1 MIQVQA
7 IDGLLLREMVL
18 AGAAL
23 LEKNR
28 EAVDA
33 LNVFPVPDGDTGTN
47 MSLTMTS
54 ATREVNQKEYTRAD
68 EAAEAMAKGA
78 LRGARGNSGVIT
90 SQLYR
95 GFARALEG
103 VEKITPLQFAN
114 ALKRGAETAYKA
126 VMKPK
131 EGTILT
137 VARVIAEDAVR
148 QAEKE
153 PDNYD
158 ALFNVILQSG
168 EAILNRTPEM
178 LPVLKQAGVVDAGGR
193 GLMLLYMGYAA
204 VLRGDNL
211 DELHLH
217 DTGEE
222 GAAIEFVDD
231 HDSLDEI
238 TFAYCTEFLI
248 QNLKEDKK
256 DEDIDHFRRQ
266 LNRIGDCVLVVGD
279 LSLVKVHVHTND
291 PGKALQYGLNLG
303 ELVNL
308 KIENMVEQRREN
320 LRKKAAAAAKE
331 PPKPYGMVSVSLGEG
346 FSNILKDLGVDGIVE
361 GGQTMNPSIEDLQKA
376 IDAVNAETIFVFP
389 NNGNII
395 LAAQQ
400 AAKLSKKNVLVLPTK
415 NVAMGIAAAV
425 AFQPDLSA
433 EDNLQRM
440 DEAAQKVRTGM
451 ITFAVRN
458 SEFEDMHINEG
469 DIIGLSNGK
478 VTFKAD
484 NTREVALAL
493 MKDIVTEDDGLIT
506 VYYGAD
512 TTEEDANALAEEIEA
527 IYEDCDVEVHSGG
540 QPLYYYL
547 ISVE

>member
-1 MIQVQA
+1 MIQVQT

-18 AGAAL
+18 SGAAL

-47 MSLTMTS
+47 MSLTMAS
-54 ATREVNQKEYTRAD
+54 ATREVNQKEYARAD
-68 EAAEAMAKGA
+68 EAAEALARGA

-95 GFARALEG
+95 GFARAVEGLE
-103 VEKITPLQFAN
+103 VITPMDFAK
-114 ALKRGAETAYKA
+114 ALKSGADTAYKA

-137 VARVIAEDAVR
+137 VARVIAEDALR
-148 QAEKE
+148 QAQLA
-153 PDNYD
+153 PNDYD
-158 ALFNVILQSG
+158 ALFNVILTSG
-168 EAILNRTPEM
+168 ESILKRTPEM

-193 GLMLLYMGYAA
+193 GLLTLYTGYAA
-204 VLRGDNL
+204 ALRG
-211 DELHLH
+211 E
-217 DTGEE
+217 
-222 GAAIEFVDD
+222 AIEALPAQTHEKPEMEFNDD
-231 HDSLDEI
+231 HDAIGEI
-238 TFAYCTEFLI
+238 KFAYCTEFLI
-248 QNLKEDKK
+248 QNLKETAQ
-256 DEDIDHFRRQ
+256 EGDIDTFRRQ

-291 PGKALQYGLNLG
+291 PGKALQYGLALG

-320 LRKKAAAAAKE
+320 QRRKAERTQNE
-331 PPKPYGMVSVSLGEG
+331 PPKPFGMVSVSLGDG
-346 FSNILKDLGVDGIVE
+346 FSKILKDLQVDQVVE

-376 IDAVNAETIFVFP
+376 IDAVNADTVFVFP

-395 LAAQQ
+395 LAARQ
-400 AAKLSKKNVLVLPTK
+400 AAELSQKDVRVIPTK

-433 EDNLQRM
+433 DENAARM
-440 DEAAQKVRTGM
+440 EEAAQRVRTGT
-451 ITFAVRN
+451 ITYAVRN
-458 SEFEDMHINEG
+458 SEFEDMHISQG
-469 DIIGLSNGK
+469 DIIGLHNGK
-478 VTFKAD
+478 VEFKAD
-484 NTREVALAL
+484 NVHDVAIPMMEA
-493 MKDIVTEDDGLIT
+493 IVTEDDGLIT
-506 VYYGAD
+506 VYYGAE
-512 TTEEDANALAEEIEA
+512 TKEEDANALGGELERLFP
-527 IYEDCDVEVHSGG
+527 DCDVEVHYGG

>member
-1 MIQVQA
+1 MQVQS

-18 AGAAL
+18 AGAAV

-47 MSLTMTS
+47 MSLTMAS
-54 ATREVNQKEYTRAD
+54 ATREVNQKEYSRAD
-68 EAAEAMAKGA
+68 EAAEALAKGA

-95 GFARALEG
+95 GFARAVEG
-103 VEKITPLQFAN
+103 LEKITPVDFAK
-114 ALKRGAETAYKA
+114 ALKAGADTAYKA

-137 VARVIAEDAVR
+137 VARVIAEDAMR
-148 QAEKE
+148 QAQLA
-153 PDNYD
+153 PDDYD

-168 EAILNRTPEM
+168 ESILKRTPEM

-193 GLMLLYMGYAA
+193 GLLLLYTGYAA
-204 VLRGDNL
+204 VLRG
-211 DELHLH
+211 E
-217 DTGEE
+217 T
-222 GAAIEFVDD
+222 IEALPDAEAGSAEMAFEDD
-231 HDSLDEI
+231 HDSIEEI
-238 TFAYCTEFLI
+238 KFAYCTEFLI
-248 QNLKEDKK
+248 QNLKETAQ
-256 DEDIDHFRRQ
+256 ESDIDTFRRQ

-279 LSLVKVHVHTND
+279 LSLVKVHVHTNE
-291 PGKALQYGLNLG
+291 PGKALQFGLELG

-320 LRKKAAAAAKE
+320 IRRKEERAKKE

-346 FSNILKDLGVDGIVE
+346 FSRILKDLQVDCVVE

-376 IDAVNAETIFVFP
+376 IDSVNAETVFVFP

-400 AAKLSKKNVLVLPTK
+400 AAELSAKAVRVVPTQ

-433 EDNLQRM
+433 DENAQRM
-440 DEAAQKVRTGM
+440 EDAAQRVRTGT
-451 ITFAVRN
+451 ITYAVRD
-458 SEFEDMHINEG
+458 SEFEDMHIAEG
-469 DIIGLSNGK
+469 DIIGLHNGK
-478 VTFKAD
+478 VAFKAD
-484 NTREVALAL
+484 NVHDVAIEL
-493 MKDIVTEDDGLIT
+493 MKAIVTEDDGLIT
-506 VYYGAD
+506 IYYGAD
-512 TTEEDANALAEEIEA
+512 TKEEDANALGEEIE
-527 IYEDCDVEVHSGG
+527 ETFPDCDVEVHSGG